1 MLPAASKPVVL
12 SPRLIL
18 WLVFD
23 LFGMALFAV
32 GALYLANGEALLG
45 RLPSSIVEAAVFLV
59 AGGVLMLMAAA
70 NVISLF
76 RPGRKSDE
84 ADRVLGLDD

>member
-1 MLPAASKPVVL
+1 MLPAGRKPLSL

-18 WLVFD
+18 WLGLD
-23 LFGMALFAV
+23 LLGMALFAV
-32 GALYLANGEALLG
+32 GALYLANGQALLG

-70 NVISLF
+70 NVLSLI
-76 RPGRKSDE
+76 RPGRKGGE
-84 ADRVLGLDD
+84 ADRVLGVDD